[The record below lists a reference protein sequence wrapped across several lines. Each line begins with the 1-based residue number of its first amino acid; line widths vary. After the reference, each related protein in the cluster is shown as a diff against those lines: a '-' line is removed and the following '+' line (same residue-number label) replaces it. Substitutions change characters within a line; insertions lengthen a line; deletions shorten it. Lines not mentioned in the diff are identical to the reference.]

1 MPLKH
6 DAETAL
12 VLVLGFMIALAGAV
26 AAFLPPLSVSVLP
39 WAIAFAVAIIYP
51 LALYPMMKENRADHE
66 FRALHFVPALVLF
79 VWMLLDLLVAFR
91 PEWQMLQ
98 TVYTW
103 GWGLAVVIAAFVLLV
118 MFCLRVIRQ
127 RFPRIALLLA
137 VLIPFVILSQLSE
150 KQDWDRKL
158 AMSIWN
164 GNLTGTGLIA
174 SGGNSSNL
182 DPSTDSV
189 EEQWRAQLRQMERR
203 RQQLE
208 QEQRNGSS
216 SSVIAVASSSSI
228 VGAKSS
234 AIIAVVTSTPRASAV
249 ASSKTPSNSATSS
262 KKAVAAASVSS
273 KTPPRL
279 PSSGFGMETV
289 LVTMMAGCSAA
300 IHRKTMLRA
309 KRLSS
314 IDHC

>member
-12 VLVLGFMIALAGAV
+12 VLVLGLMIALAGAV
-26 AAFLPPLSVSVLP
+26 AAFLPPLSVSVVP
-39 WAIAFAVAIIYP
+39 WAIAFAVAMVYP
-51 LALYPMMKENRADHE
+51 LILYPMMKENRADHE

-91 PEWQMLQ
+91 PEWQILQ

-103 GWGLAVVIAAFVLLV
+103 GWGLAVVVAAFVLLV
-118 MFCLRVIRQ
+118 LFCLRVIRQ

-137 VLIPFVILSQLSE
+137 VLIPFIILSQLSE
-150 KQDWDRKL
+150 REQWDRKL
-158 AMSIWN
+158 ALSIWD
-164 GNLTGTGLIA
+164 GTRTGTGLVA
-174 SGGNSSNL
+174 SGGNTGNLNPSS
-182 DPSTDSV
+182 DAV

-208 QEQRNGSS
+208 QERRNGSS
-216 SSVIAVASSSSI
+216 SSDVTDASSSL

-234 AIIAVVTSTPRASAV
+234 AIIAAVTSTPRT
-249 ASSKTPSNSATSS
+249 SSVRDSSS
-262 KKAVAAASVSS
+262 KKAVAAASASS

-289 LVTMMAGCSAA
+289 LVTMIAGCSAA
-300 IHRKTMLRA
+300 IHKKTIKRA
-309 KRLSS
+309 KA
-314 IDHC
+314 